1 MIPQFVLLLVHWS
14 KRENEFKYVKMK
26 KINLSLKNKKKFLR
40 VICSFFIKSGDIE
53 VFLTFPRK
61 KRKKIKKTRNH
72 TKNFFLFLTEKAGK
86 FFRLKGTCFVKSG
99 GKKILASGNL

>member
-1 MIPQFVLLLVHWS
+1 M
-14 KRENEFKYVKMK
+14 KR
-26 KINLSLKNKKKFLR
+26 NLSLKNKKKFLR